1 MNDTLKRIAPEEWDS
16 YQDIHDRAMVDLVRD
31 PRYVVYAADAL
42 IAKLV
47 AAMEERDDGLK
58 HLQSRWDWTEYWFDN
73 LYPSDWDRCQ
83 TKYMATKRDARV
95 ARDRDTCRLH
105 TDGSTEDCAPGHDCA
120 ECERGEER

>member
-1 MNDTLKRIAPEEWDS
+1 MTAKDIAPEEWDS

-47 AAMEERDDGLK
+47 AAVEEQKQEADLRGEAAALLPPEW
-58 HLQSRWDWTEYWFDN
+58 HRQWDS
-73 LYPSDWDRCQ
+73 LLSSLR
-83 TKYMATKRDARV
+83 ARA
-95 ARDRDTCRLH
+95 ARDRETCRLH
-105 TDGSTEDCAPGHDCA
+105 ADGSTEDCVPGHDCA